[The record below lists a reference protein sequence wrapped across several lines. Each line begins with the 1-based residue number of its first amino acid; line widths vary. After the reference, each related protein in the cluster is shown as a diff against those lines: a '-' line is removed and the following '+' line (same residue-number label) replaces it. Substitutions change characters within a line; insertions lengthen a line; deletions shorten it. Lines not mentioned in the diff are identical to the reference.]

1 MKKLSV
7 ILAVFLAAATLSAQD
22 KTYFVSAQGNDSAD
36 GLSVATAW
44 KSIEKVNS
52 VTFLPGDRI
61 LFRKGDTFYGQIA
74 VKGSGEEGRPITMS
88 SYGDGSGRPVI
99 NLGSAEGAGILME
112 NVSHWEV
119 YGMEVVSYE
128 PYKIGIGRQGI
139 VVRVSDGGSFD
150 HFVIKDNYVHDIW
163 GQLGGNGLYV
173 NYSSSAILVH
183 TARQA
188 SGRAITGPNE
198 PTVIN
203 DVLIEGN
210 RIERVDKCGIVC
222 RGARNNVVVRGNYMD
237 NIGGDGIFVNGP
249 YRGLIEYNEIH
260 RSCMRAGFPDLPG
273 DDGWWPHVAACW
285 IQNTEE
291 TIMQF
296 NEVYDTARNLYNGD
310 GFAYDFDFNCK
321 RCICQYNYSKN
332 NHGLMLLM
340 YNIFENVTR
349 YNISENDHTHLIQMQ
364 GPLEGDNSLVY
375 NNVFYVDYGLADI
388 DFFLTREPELL
399 GAKFYNN
406 IFYATGQGRFRTVYS
421 SGDTQ
426 VRNYDEELKPDLAPG
441 TLFLHNCYYGPWK
454 NGLPDDPEAL
464 VADPKFV
471 APGTGGTGLATL
483 GGYKLREDSPC
494 INTGMYVPNNGG
506 RDFFGQSL
514 EDGHTDYGA
523 FEFLGSGAFAD
534 KAELARRDE
543 ASRQASSVA
552 WAKWMFP
559 QSVSFTD
566 PSQIVIS
573 LREPLT
579 DDIKGTL
586 TWVNPKNGKAV
597 KADIS
602 KQKDRQRLV
611 IPVKSDAQTLPGTV
625 LTIDL
630 GNGAYTEHWDIPV
643 QQAQQRRQR

>member
-139 VVRVSDGGSFD
+139 VVRVSDGGNFD

-579 DDIKGTL
+579 DDIKGTH
-586 TWVNPKNGKAV
+586 TWTNPKNGKAV